1 MINHFRHVRHVVA
14 CAIQNPL
21 RCRLDEI
28 ARRHVNLA
36 LIVLVVV
43 GIIVERRVSM
53 TDFAFLALA
62 LTTEW
67 V

>member
-1 MINHFRHVRHVVA
+1 MINHFRTTTHALA
-14 CAIQNPL
+14 CALKNPL
-21 RCRLDEI
+21 RCRLDDL
-28 ARRHVNLA
+28 ARRHVNLV
-36 LIVLVVV
+36 LIGIVVV
-43 GIIVERRVSM
+43 GILVERRMSV